1 MRGFFLSKIAT
12 HTHSSHNISMKKIF
26 KIVCIMAF
34 CSSCAFFN
42 KKIEKL
48 VEPVPVTKEKLDVPI
63 KLQEVDAY
71 NGFAK
76 KVFIKLNEKVEMINI
91 TCFGKKVGFD
101 RTNSGIRVFFSVPYK
116 HKEKTY
122 KCFLETKSYSKRE
135 ILVIHVKKYPYQE
148 EFLKVPK
155 KHVDLATKD
164 IERWKKEVLELK
176 KVYEASI
183 LKRALFTEPFARPLP
198 SKITSSYGKRR
209 VFNNKK
215 DSWHSGVDFRARTPT
230 EIPSSNRGKIAFTG
244 HLFFNGN
251 TVIIDHGL
259 GIFTMYCHLS
269 KINALVGEI
278 VPKGAIVG
286 ISGNTG
292 RSNAPHLHWG
302 VKVAENWI
310 NGLSLIKQGI

>member
-1 MRGFFLSKIAT
+1 MKNKFKL
-12 HTHSSHNISMKKIF
+12 ISLL
-26 KIVCIMAF
+26 VL

-42 KKIEKL
+42 KNIVKVPE
-48 VEPVPVTKEKLDVPI
+48 VVSPVVKKELTLPLKV
-63 KLQEVDAY
+63 QEVEAF

-76 KVFIKLNEKVEMINI
+76 KVLIKLDASIEVINVS
-91 TCFGKKVGFD
+91 CQGKNIGFD
-101 RTNSGIRVFFSVPYK
+101 RTDTGLRVFFSIPYK
-116 HKEKTY
+116 YKEKMY
-122 KCFLETKSYSKRE
+122 KCFLETKDYDKKE
-135 ILVIHVKKYPYQE
+135 ILVVNVKKYPYRE

-164 IERWKKEVLELK
+164 IERWKKESAILK
-176 KVYEASI
+176 KVYKASI
-183 LKRALFTEPFARPLP
+183 LKRALFTEPFARPLS

-230 EIPSSNRGKIAFTG
+230 KIPSANRGKIAFTG

-269 KINALVGEI
+269 KITSQVGEI

-302 VKVAENWI
+302 VKVSENWI
-310 NGLSLIKQGI
+310 NGLSLIQQGI